1 MFIYINNYIIFL
13 NKNSNNHIIQNI
25 LKKNNLYQKLLL
37 KNIFE
42 LKDKFIYIL
51 IINQFIKSKIYDK
64 TSSFY

>member
-13 NKNSNNHIIQNI
+13 NKNSNNSIIQNI

-42 LKDKFIYIL
+42 LKDKIIYIL

-64 TSSFY
+64 IYSFY